1 MTNQIKK
8 VVELEIK
15 ISDIEKTLDE
25 LSDMVAQQWQMID
38 AQRQIISS
46 LENQLEGKQDRAR
59 SDSDPPPHITSQNM
73 RIKKNP

>member
-1 MTNQIKK
+1 MTNQSKK

-38 AQRQIISS
+38 GQRQIISS
-46 LENQLEGKQDRAR
+46 LESQLEGKQDREG
-59 SDSDPPPHITSQNM
+59 SDSDPPPPHY
-73 RIKKNP
+73 

>member
-1 MTNQIKK
+1 MTNKSKK

-38 AQRQIISS
+38 GQRQIISS
-46 LENQLEGKQDRAR
+46 LESQLEGKQDRE
-59 SDSDPPPHITSQNM
+59 SFDSDPLPPHY
-73 RIKKNP
+73 